1 MASDETLKE
10 TPEAPEP
17 LPVKP
22 PFPARYARFGP
33 FQIDLQRGEFRRHG
47 DRVNLHGKV
56 YQALIILLSRAGE
69 VVTREEVRHQLW
81 PDGPQVNFDANVNTT
96 INKLRQMLGDS
107 PDNPVYVETIPR
119 RGYSFLA
126 KVEFSDSPQPSS
138 VKTLAPIFMPAESD
152 VAGVDRTSQQV
163 PYSLPIGLRIATLVL
178 AGMVVGSIL
187 ALAWVSYERARKPVK
202 TTRETAM
209 SCVPVADRRI
219 GSVRG

>member
-1 MASDETLKE
+1 MASDETPKE
-10 TPEAPEP
+10 TMEAPEP
-17 LPVKP
+17 HSVKP
-22 PFPARYARFGP
+22 SFPARYARFGP

-56 YQALIILLSRAGE
+56 YQALIILLSRADE
-69 VVTREEVRHQLW
+69 VVTREEMRRLLW
-81 PDGPQVNFDANVNTT
+81 PDAPQVNFDANVNTT

-126 KVEFSDSPQPSS
+126 KVEFTDSPQPSS
-138 VKTLAPIFMPAESD
+138 VKTPVPTLTSANREVAD
-152 VAGVDRTSQQV
+152 VNRTSQQI

-187 ALAWVSYERARKPVK
+187 ALAWVSYERAHKPVK
-202 TTRETAM
+202 TTRESAM
-209 SCVPVADRRI
+209 FREPVADRRI
-219 GSVRG
+219 CSVCS